1 MKEHLIKIGEWDE
14 ERHLEMTTNIDQE
27 VVAAYKEA
35 VKSGDLANG
44 PFPSPDT
51 IFTDVYEE
59 IPWHIKEQM
68 DEIVE

>member
-1 MKEHLIKIGEWDE
+1 
-14 ERHLEMTTNIDQE
+14 MTTNIDQE
-27 VVAAYKEA
+27 VIAAYKEA

-44 PFPSPDT
+44 PFPLPDT